1 MRNKNVGPARRPI
14 YSRKPSSATRI
25 YDWRLRLWLLVV
37 IIAVIII
44 FYRLFVIQVLSHEE
58 LFSRAQNQHQ
68 YYEELIPKRGEIF
81 LQNKSKTYPAAIN
94 EEMDT
99 IIAVPKNVVDIEG
112 TVMTLASVL
121 NLPTDEIRQK
131 ITQDR
136 EDMYEVIKRRLTED
150 ESLELQNKNLKGIEL
165 IPEYWRTYPASPL
178 ASQTVGFVGY
188 SGEEKSGQ
196 YGIEEYFDSSIRGK
210 GGFMK
215 AEKDTVGRWIS
226 IGLRTLQKAQDGDSL
241 VLTIEQAVQYFIE
254 KKLEE
259 AVKKFQAVSGNILIM
274 EPSTGRIIAMANY
287 PSYDNSD
294 YSKVANA
301 SAFQNKCIQEQFEPG
316 SIFKAVTYAI
326 ALDTGGI
333 EPETMYHD
341 GGSVSMAGYTLHN
354 FDGKGRG
361 TIPMIKALE
370 LSLNTGAIFAEQRV
384 GKEKYYEYLKNFG
397 FGSELGVDLIGEA
410 KGDIRNLSQMKD
422 LNYATASFGQGISV
436 TPLQMV
442 SAMSTIVNGG
452 HLMKPQIVEKV
463 IKPSGEEISIGPKE
477 IRRVISDKTSSKI
490 RAMLISVV
498 KNGWSVKSAIPGYL
512 IGGKTGTAQIPN
524 PGGAGYSTDT
534 VHSFLVGAPLN
545 DPKFVILVKLDKV
558 KAVSFS
564 SDSSSPIARQILEF
578 LFDYYNI
585 SPTENISDKEKAQ
598 YKMYADRLKSFLGA
612 NPDNPQ
618 EANSS
623 SNIQNKLNLEK
634 ENNNANYNKSKKKR
648 KQKNKN
654 ADIDI
659 GAGNMADGPTG
670 GD

>member
-1 MRNKNVGPARRPI
+1 
-14 YSRKPSSATRI
+14 
-25 YDWRLRLWLLVV
+25 
-37 IIAVIII
+37 
-44 FYRLFVIQVLSHEE
+44 
-58 LFSRAQNQHQ
+58 
-68 YYEELIPKRGEIF
+68 
-81 LQNKSKTYPAAIN
+81 
-94 EEMDT
+94 
-99 IIAVPKNVVDIEG
+99 
-112 TVMTLASVL
+112 
-121 NLPTDEIRQK
+121 
-131 ITQDR
+131 
-136 EDMYEVIKRRLTED
+136 
-150 ESLELQNKNLKGIEL
+150 
-165 IPEYWRTYPASPL
+165 
-178 ASQTVGFVGY
+178 
-188 SGEEKSGQ
+188 
-196 YGIEEYFDSSIRGK
+196 
-210 GGFMK
+210 
-215 AEKDTVGRWIS
+215 
-226 IGLRTLQKAQDGDSL
+226 
-241 VLTIEQAVQYFIE
+241 
-254 KKLEE
+254 
-259 AVKKFQAVSGNILIM
+259 
-274 EPSTGRIIAMANY
+274 
-287 PSYDNSD
+287 
-294 YSKVANA
+294 
-301 SAFQNKCIQEQFEPG
+301 
-316 SIFKAVTYAI
+316 
-326 ALDTGGI
+326 
-333 EPETMYHD
+333 
-341 GGSVSMAGYTLHN
+341 
-354 FDGKGRG
+354 
-361 TIPMIKALE
+361 
-370 LSLNTGAIFAEQRV
+370 
-384 GKEKYYEYLKNFG
+384 
-397 FGSELGVDLIGEA
+397 
-410 KGDIRNLSQMKD
+410 
-422 LNYATASFGQGISV
+422 
-436 TPLQMV
+436 
-442 SAMSTIVNGG
+442 
-452 HLMKPQIVEKV
+452 MKPQIVEKV

-634 ENNNANYNKSKKKR
+634 ENNNANDNKSKKKR